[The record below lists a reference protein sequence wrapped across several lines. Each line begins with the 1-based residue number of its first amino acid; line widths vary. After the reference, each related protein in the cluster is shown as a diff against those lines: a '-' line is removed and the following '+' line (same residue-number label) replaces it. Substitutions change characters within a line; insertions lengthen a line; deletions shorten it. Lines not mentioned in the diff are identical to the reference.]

1 MENNSKKILITG
13 AAGLIGREM
22 CALLSKEFDVVAVDN
37 NFRYPDFQPNNCS
50 YIQSDIEDYLSKV
63 DNDFDY
69 VFHLSAINGT
79 AYFYQIPNQLIE
91 NNIKSDLA
99 IFNFMKKN
107 SKSKLIYASSSEV
120 IAGSDEYPTP
130 ELTDISIKN
139 IHNPRWS
146 YRISKMLSENYLVN
160 SNINYL
166 IIRFFNVYGKS
177 SGSGHFFKDI
187 LDNIAIENYKLM
199 GQDETRSFC
208 RVEDA
213 ADALVNIFKIADNE
227 IVNIGSDEEITI
239 LEAANIIAD
248 CLGKRIDWQSIPS
261 KQGSVLRRKPCL
273 KKLKSLYPS
282 FNPKTFK
289 QSINEYFT
297 Q

>member
-37 NFRYPDFQPNNCS
+37 NFRYPDFQPNSCS

-177 SGSGHFFKDI
+177 SGAGHFFKDI

-213 ADALVNIFKIADNE
+213 ADALVNIFKIANNE

-248 CLGKRIDWQSIPS
+248 CLGKIIDWQAIAS

-297 Q
+297 

>member
-37 NFRYPDFQPNNCS
+37 NFRYPDFQPDSCS
-50 YIQSDIEDYLSKV
+50 YVQSDIEDYLSKV
-63 DNDFDY
+63 DNNFDY

-79 AYFYQIPNQLIE
+79 SYFYQIPNQLIE

-160 SNINYL
+160 SDINYL

-227 IVNIGSDEEITI
+227 IINIGSDEEITI
-239 LEAANIIAD
+239 LEAASIIAER
-248 CLGKRIDWQSIPS
+248 LGKTIDWQSIPS

-273 KKLKSLYPS
+273 EKLKSLYPS

-297 Q
+297 

>member
-22 CALLSKEFDVVAVDN
+22 CTLLSKEFDVVAVDN
-37 NFRYPDFQPNNCS
+37 NFRYPDFQPNSCS

-227 IVNIGSDEEITI
+227 IVNIGSDEEIAI

-248 CLGKRIDWQSIPS
+248 CLGKKIDWQPVPS
-261 KQGSVLRRKPCL
+261 KQGSVLRRRPCL